1 MTVKVLV
8 QLPVAVLLLLA
19 LLSNNFNKNFVK
31 AQSTTG
37 NEFYGLNYGLNIFEC
52 PSYYTM
58 KNDFSILKQYTN
70 RIRIFGTGL
79 CNQGRKKIKS
89 KIKQIDQRMLM

>member
-70 RIRIFGTGL
+70 RIRIFGIRL
-79 CNQGRKKIKS
+79 CNQGRKTNSS
-89 KIKQIDQRMLM
+89 KNAYVNIY